1 MAIDEQAA
9 PAGAVTETPA
19 PATEVAD
26 LPRPLDAPLTGAAA
40 AKLLAEWEPDSPE
53 LPLSNP
59 NTPSEP
65 EAVAAAEEPVEAA
78 QPDSEEEEAVPANEE
93 KAEPETEEPDDKFVH
108 GNAKTRRSDGSVVT
122 VGELKKKADLAE
134 EYERVKPQ
142 LEQQF
147 RQLQAREAQLAQRE
161 QYAQHVLAV
170 SQRVA
175 QTKLPQPPDPKLAT
189 EDPIEHYQQM
199 VRYND
204 EMKVIHELRQA
215 EETHK
220 AIAAR
225 EHQVRSQ
232 QQLHQERQRL
242 LEVRP
247 ELHDPVKREDFGKAY
262 LEVVKAWGYSE
273 EEAANVTDHRIMHN
287 AVADHQDAK
296 KWREYQ
302 AKLAAQKP
310 VVQAKVAQAVPVASP
325 AKREPPKAAEA
336 KADELFNRALKTGDR
351 KSLREALSAFD

>member
-199 VRYND
+199 VRYNQ
-204 EMKVIHELRQA
+204 EMGQFQQLRQA
-215 EETHK
+215 EQ
-220 AIAAR
+220 AR
-225 EHQVRSQ
+225 LAMAQREQQTQTQ
-232 QQLHQERQRL
+232 QQLAQERQKL
-242 LEVRP
+242 LAARP
-247 ELHDPVKREDFGKAY
+247 ELEDVKHMGF
-262 LEVVKAWGYSE
+262 SE
-273 EEAANVTDHRIMHN
+273 EEGANVTDHRLMHGVVSLYEK
-287 AVADHQDAK
+287 ARKWDEYLAK
-296 KWREYQ
+296 Q
-302 AKLAAQKP
+302 AAQKP
-310 VVQAKVAQAVPVASP
+310 AVQAKVAQAVPVASP

>member
-93 KAEPETEEPDDKFVH
+93 KAEPEPEEPDDKFVH
-108 GNAKTRRSDGSVVT
+108 GNARTRLSDGTVTT
-122 VGELKKKADLAE
+122 VGELKKKADLAR
-134 EYERVKPQ
+134 EYETVKPR
-142 LEQQF
+142 LEQYA
-147 RQLQAREAQLAQRE
+147 RQLQEQAAQLAQKE
-161 QYAQHVLAV
+161 QYVAHVLPLAQQAV
-170 SQRVA
+170 
-175 QTKLPQPPDPKLAT
+175 QTKLPQPPDPKLAA

-204 EMKVIHELRQA
+204 EMAAFQKLQQA
-215 EETHK
+215 EQ
-220 AIAAR
+220 AR
-225 EHQVRSQ
+225 LAMAQREEAVRMQ
-232 QQLHQERQRL
+232 QHLELQKTQLIEEIL
-242 LEVRP
+242 P
-247 ELHDPVKREDFGKAY
+247 ELKKPERLQEFTQDFQKYGT
-262 LEVVKAWGYSE
+262 EVYRYTPAE
-273 EEAANVTDHRIMHN
+273 LNNVTDARLMLVVN
-287 AVADHQDAK
+287 DAIQ
-296 KWREYQ
+296 WRKHLARQ
-302 AKLAAQKP
+302 AAQKP
-310 VVQAKVAQAVPVASP
+310 AVQAKVAQAVPVATP

-336 KADELFNRALKTGDR
+336 KADELFNRALKTGNR
-351 KSLREALSAFD
+351 KDLRDALSAFD

>member
-161 QYAQHVLAV
+161 QYAQPSSAACPAG
-170 SQRVA
+170 VA
-175 QTKLPQPPDPKLAT
+175 D
-189 EDPIEHYQQM
+189 
-199 VRYND
+199 
-204 EMKVIHELRQA
+204 QA
-215 EETHK
+215 PT
-220 AIAAR
+220 AAR
-225 EHQVRSQ
+225 S
-232 QQLHQERQRL
+232 
-242 LEVRP
+242 EVGHRRP
-247 ELHDPVKREDFGKAY
+247 H
-262 LEVVKAWGYSE
+262 
-273 EEAANVTDHRIMHN
+273 
-287 AVADHQDAK
+287 
-296 KWREYQ
+296 
-302 AKLAAQKP
+302 
-310 VVQAKVAQAVPVASP
+310 
-325 AKREPPKAAEA
+325 
-336 KADELFNRALKTGDR
+336 RALPADGSVQSGNGAIPAVETG
-351 KSLREALSAFD
+351 